1 MERVV
6 NFKNNQGFKLV
17 GVLKGLQSGAE
28 LPVVVFAHGLH
39 SGKDSPRNIQIAK
52 GLNDKGLA
60 TFLLDFTGHG
70 ESEGT
75 MADVSVERLASDLNS
90 AVTFLESTK
99 GVDSKRIGI
108 CGSSFGGTAALVA
121 ASSDRRIRILVL
133 RSAPVEGYY
142 SFADKVTIPTL
153 VVQGEAD
160 PIVRESM
167 ELIKHLRGEK
177 KIELIKGAGHLYE
190 RPEQLEQAKS
200 AIVKWFTQK
209 LRVR

>member
-1 MERVV
+1 
-6 NFKNNQGFKLV
+6 
-17 GVLKGLQSGAE
+17 
-28 LPVVVFAHGLH
+28 VVFAHGLH
-39 SGKDSPRNIQIAK
+39 SGKDSPRNIHIAR

-75 MADVSVERLASDLNS
+75 MTDVSVEQLASDLKS
-90 AVTFLESTK
+90 AVTFLASTE
-99 GVDSKRIGI
+99 GVDSRQIGI
-108 CGSSFGGTAALVA
+108 CGSSFGGTTALVA
-121 ASSDRRIRILVL
+121 AASDERIRVLVL

-142 SFADKVTIPTL
+142 SFADKVTVPTL
-153 VVQGEAD
+153 IVQGEAD

-167 ELIKHLRGEK
+167 ELIKHLHGEK

-200 AIVKWFTQK
+200 AIVKWFAHK
-209 LRVR
+209 LVG